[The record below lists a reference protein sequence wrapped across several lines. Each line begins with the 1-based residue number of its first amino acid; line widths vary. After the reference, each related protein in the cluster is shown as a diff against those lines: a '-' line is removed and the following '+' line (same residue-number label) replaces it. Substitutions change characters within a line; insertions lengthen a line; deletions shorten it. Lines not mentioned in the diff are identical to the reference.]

1 MTFPANG
8 RSFAA
13 ACLHIRMNQL
23 TGTYAMV
30 SDQIFSRLSGALLAF
45 CLTLLLS
52 ASPSLKAQ
60 SPSEFQRFEVAA
72 KEGKVAGW
80 FRWAVDGAVFPSSSS
95 KLVIASD
102 ARCSLYVNGQRI
114 LKYELMKEGDGPV
127 SAKAFDVHSLLRA
140 GRNTVA
146 VELQS
151 EAPSARFLI
160 SLNSTRDGGTVVP
173 GGPWKTAPA
182 PPPVGWQQTDFNDR
196 DWPEVKPT
204 LDENAIRLTVQL
216 PEKVAAPVVGPKARR
231 SLPFQFEDGDH
242 VAFVGATFV
251 ERAQLSE
258 HLEATLTGMLGDKH
272 VTFRNLGWSA
282 DTTFAESR
290 GIFDAPATGYLRM
303 VEHIR
308 AEEPTVVFLCYGQ
321 NEALTSGITPENYA
335 RQLTQ
340 FIDELTASGIPC
352 ILISPHEL
360 FPAKA
365 PIPSPSR
372 FNSKIRVYSE
382 ATGSV
387 AQSRQLAFVD
397 LFTGF
402 TEQMLALEHLIA
414 PTTGSTAD
422 QFQMMAENGMHL
434 TDQGYAAAA
443 LVVRQRLL
451 GVAADQPLLQINPDR
466 KSVEGSNV
474 EVANVRFDAGGKT
487 VRFEIRETTLSPL
500 PLLVQVTNGTAS
512 VSGLEDSSV
521 QLTALPGNPQAAGRG
536 VAGYIANSSPQYEA
550 LRQAVLR
557 KNELYFH
564 RWRPQNIT
572 YLFGFRKHEQGNNA
586 ADIARFDPFIRDLE
600 TQIHGVQKPAWREVA
615 LQLAK

>member
-1 MTFPANG
+1 
-8 RSFAA
+8 
-13 ACLHIRMNQL
+13 MNQL

-30 SDQIFSRLSGALLAF
+30 SAQICSRLSGVFLAF
-45 CLTLLLS
+45 CLTLMLA
-52 ASPSLKAQ
+52 ASPALKAQ
-60 SPSEFQRFEVAA
+60 SPAEFQRFAVAV
-72 KEGKVAGW
+72 KEGKAAGW
-80 FRWAVDGAVFPSSSS
+80 YRWAVDGAVFPSSSS

-114 LKYELMKEGDGPV
+114 LKYELMKAGDGPV

-151 EAPSARFLI
+151 DGPSARFLI
-160 SLNSTRDGGTVVP
+160 ALNSTRDGGVVVP

-182 PPPVGWQQTDFNDR
+182 SPPVGWQQTDFNDR
-196 DWPEVKPT
+196 DWPEVKPSR
-204 LDENAIRLTVQL
+204 DEGAIPLVVQL
-216 PEKVAAPVVGPKARR
+216 PEKVEAPVVGTKARR

-321 NEALTSGITPENYA
+321 NEALTSGMTPENYT

-360 FPAKA
+360 FPARA

-402 TEQMLALEHLIA
+402 TDQMLALEQLMA
-414 PTTGSTAD
+414 PATSSAAE
-422 QFQMMAENGMHL
+422 QFQVMAQNGMHL
-434 TDQGYAAAA
+434 TDRGYAAAA

-451 GVAADQPLLQINPDR
+451 GVTAEQPLLQINPER
-466 KSVEGSNV
+466 KSVQSGNV
-474 EVANVRFDAGGKT
+474 EVANVQFDAAAKT
-487 VRFEIRETTLSPL
+487 VRFEIREKTLSPL
-500 PLLVQVTNGTAS
+500 PLLVQVANGATTVA
-512 VSGLEDSSV
+512 GLEDSEV
-521 QLTALPGNPQAAGRG
+521 QLTALPGDPQKPVGGVRG
-536 VAGYIANSSPQYEA
+536 FIANSSPQYET
-550 LRQAVLR
+550 LRQAILR

-600 TQIHGVQKPAWREVA
+600 TQIQGLQKPAWRKVA
-615 LQLAK
+615 LQLGK